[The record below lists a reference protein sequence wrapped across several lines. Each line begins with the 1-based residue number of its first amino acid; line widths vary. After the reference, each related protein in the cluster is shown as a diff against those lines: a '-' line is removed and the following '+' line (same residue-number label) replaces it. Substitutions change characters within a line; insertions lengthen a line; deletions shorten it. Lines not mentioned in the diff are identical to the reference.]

1 MQTQTAAKPSQDES
15 RITELLDQFAAALRA
30 KDARA
35 AIACYAHDVV
45 AYDLAPPL
53 RVGDAAVH
61 APDLLQQWFDTWSSP
76 IVSEGH
82 DLQITVGGD
91 VAYAH
96 GLRHMTGTK
105 KDGQKVDLWF
115 RATAGF
121 RREHGQWKITH
132 VHNSVPF
139 AMDGSGRAL
148 LDLKP

>member
-53 RVGDAAVH
+53 RVGDAAMH

-121 RREHGQWKITH
+121 RREHGEWKITH